1 MKKVL
6 NVKNIKNIKNIRSI
20 LLTSLAVV
28 LVLISVFTLI
38 VIKSDYSFELK
49 FNNEEFSFFN
59 DETLY
64 FNSAVDIDFAG
75 KGYTTKLNGDKIKNN
90 MTITE
95 DGIYILEISK
105 LIKHYS
111 VTIKIDSN
119 PDIYLIDNGGNI
131 IHNYLSN
138 CNPFK
143 VVKTSDDISVYVNN
157 IAYTNDTVIDEAN
170 NYLVTTDDNIYTVN
184 IISLDN

>member
-6 NVKNIKNIKNIRSI
+6 NVKNIKNIKSIRNII
-20 LLTSLAVV
+20 LTSLAVV

-64 FNSAVDIDFAG
+64 FNDAVDIDFAG
-75 KGYTTKLNGDKIKNN
+75 KGYTTKLNGDRIKEN

-105 LIKHYS
+105 LLKHYS

-119 PDIYLIDNGGNI
+119 PDIYLVDNGGKV

-143 VVKTSDDISVYVNN
+143 VVKTSDDVSVYVNN
-157 IAYTNDTVIDEAN
+157 IVYTNDTVIEEAN
-170 NYLVTTDDNIYTVN
+170 NYLVTTDKSIYTVN
-184 IISLDN
+184 IINLDN